1 MIFRVCTV
9 FGIHP
14 KSQSRIMDLPLNFV
28 QFTGYNLAI
37 FYAKPSRKTLNK
49 FGKPSRTLITRFY
62 WVSGFCGTTQTL
74 FLVYFFML
82 LYCYCVSKPHH
93 FDTVLYLI
101 NVVTK
106 LLYPNCTQNSI

>member
-1 MIFRVCTV
+1 MSFIPTAKGFLNN
-9 FGIHP
+9 
-14 KSQSRIMDLPLNFV
+14 MDLFV
-28 QFTGYNLAI
+28 AQPPVNHSLTL
-37 FYAKPSRKTLNK
+37 KPPHHKNNS
-49 FGKPSRTLITRFY
+49 FHA
-62 WVSGFCGTTQTL
+62 TQVIPAL